1 MRIDKADT
9 VCGLTASDARDVM
22 RLFGSPKPQHMLQQW
37 TTDVEALAR
46 ALEAEGL
53 FEIRLVS
60 GDGETWWETT
70 VRGNA
75 LAQASFRK
83 PISRQT
89 AERHLKAVLERV
101 EEYNT
106 DPTHIYEIVRM
117 IVFGSYLEPRA
128 SQLGDLDLSIIT
140 RVRAESDPALGD
152 LSERALAYAEASGR
166 QFGSFFDRLNW
177 AEKEL
182 VQFLRHRV
190 AAISISRGEV
200 ETLTDRWQV
209 VYSLDG

>member
-1 MRIDKADT
+1 MRLDKADV

-37 TTDVEALAR
+37 TTDTEALAR

-70 VRGNA
+70 IRGNA

-83 PISRQT
+83 PISRKT
-89 AERHLKAVLERV
+89 AEGHLKAVLERV
-101 EEYNT
+101 EEYNA
-106 DPTHIYEIVRM
+106 DSNHIYEIVRL
-117 IVFGSYLEPRA
+117 IVFGSYLDPDA

-140 RVRAESDPALGD
+140 RERVESDPAFGD
-152 LSERALAYAEASGR
+152 LSKRALAYADASGR

-177 AEKEL
+177 ADREL
-182 VQFLRHRV
+182 VQILRNRV

-200 ETLTDRWQV
+200 DTLTDRWEV
-209 VYSLDG
+209 VYSLEG